1 MILFGRL
8 NRYIA
13 KRFALTIAVTILA
26 VLFLIFIIDFVE
38 QMRKFGEHENF
49 TGLTGLTLAAM
60 HAPSLI
66 QDLMPFIVLAGAL
79 VLLINLSRRSELV
92 VARAS
97 GRSAWGF
104 LTMPV
109 IVAAII
115 GALSTTA
122 LNPLATATTIK
133 AKAIEQQFRSK
144 KRKAKTEL
152 GIWFRQNSPD
162 GPSIVHASS
171 TSDEGTVLN
180 DVRVFAYDK
189 DDRFSK
195 KIEAER
201 AVYQRRAWYLEMAE
215 VAANGEPPVK
225 VDRFVLPTHL
235 SRKDVRHILTLPEDL
250 SFWML
255 PDFIDSARQTGI
267 NTDRFRLVY
276 HQLLAQPLFL
286 IAMVAIAAT
295 VSLRLSRHGG
305 TGRLA
310 ITGIAAGFLLYV
322 AMKIISDLGGNGI
335 IDPVL
340 SAWVPSIVALTFG
353 TTVLLIQEDG

>member
-13 KRFALTIAVTILA
+13 KRFALTIAVIILA
-26 VLFLIFIIDFVE
+26 VFFLIFIIDFVE

-60 HAPSLI
+60 RAPSII

-97 GRSAWGF
+97 GRSAWSF

-109 IVAAII
+109 IVAAIV
-115 GALSTTA
+115 GALSTTV

-133 AKAIEQQFRSK
+133 ATAIEQQFRST
-144 KRKAKTEL
+144 KRKAIKF

-162 GPSIVHASS
+162 GPSIVHAAT

-180 DVRVFAYDK
+180 DVRVFAYDR

-201 AVYQRRAWYLEMAE
+201 AVYQRRAWHLEMAE
-215 VAANGEPPVK
+215 VAAKGEPPVN
-225 VDRFVLPTHL
+225 VDKFVLPTHL
-235 SRKDVRHILTLPEDL
+235 SRNDVRHILTLPEDL

-255 PDFIDSARQTGI
+255 PDFIDTARQTGI
-267 NTDRFRLVY
+267 NIDRFRLAY

-322 AMKIISDLGGNGI
+322 AMKIISDLGRNGI